1 MFKKIVFNTAAQAIG
16 RVVILLISLLT
27 TAVLTR
33 SLGVEGYGSYAFIT
47 AFVLLFATVSD
58 WGTNVIA
65 VREASQKKESR
76 PVVFGA
82 TTLFRLGLSGIA
94 VFLLNLVIRL
104 NPEWQGLVVPATIGS
119 LVLLVLSIKTSVGI
133 VFQVLL
139 RYEFA
144 VMVEIF
150 SSLIFLSLVLLSV
163 SIKAGLLGVMFSWF
177 AATTSASLAG
187 LVFARRLSAISWIL
201 DKKVVKRIFWQA
213 APAGMLFL
221 FFNLYNRIDTVILQ
235 YFKGPEAVGIY
246 SLSYKVFD
254 NLVLGAAFLM
264 NSMFPLLS
272 SSFAKGARNK
282 NALNYYQKAFDL
294 LLIGAVFVSLALFFL
309 APLVIEALGGR
320 EFLPSVSVL
329 RILTL
334 AVFVAYF
341 NHLTGY
347 SLIALGRQRVSMF
360 IALGALVLNVVAN
373 LIFVPLFSYTAAAW
387 ITVATEG
394 FVLLLS
400 TVVIKR
406 ILGTFPKPFSFFK
419 TWTALVKGDQ
429 IF

>member
-1 MFKKIVFNTAAQAIG
+1 MFKKIAFNTAAQTIG
-16 RVVILLISLLT
+16 RGIVLLISLLT

-33 SLGVEGYGSYAFIT
+33 SLGVGGYGSYAFIT
-47 AFVLLFATVSD
+47 AFILLFGTISD

-65 VREASQKKESR
+65 VREASQKRESR
-76 PVVFGA
+76 PVIFGVA
-82 TTLFRLGLSGIA
+82 TLFRLGMSGIA

-119 LVLLVLSIKTSVGI
+119 LVLFALSVKTSVGI

-139 RYEFA
+139 KYEFT
-144 VMVEIF
+144 VIIEIL
-150 SSLIFLSLVLLSV
+150 SSLIFLGLVLLSV
-163 SIKAGLLGVMFSWF
+163 SVKAGLLGIMFSWF
-177 AATTSASLAG
+177 AATTVASLLG
-187 LVFARRLSAISWIL
+187 LVFARRLSSISWTL
-201 DKKVVKRIFWQA
+201 DTKVIKRIFWEA

-246 SLSYKVFD
+246 GLSYKVFD
-254 NLVLGAAFLM
+254 NLVLGAAFMM

-282 NALNYYQKAFDL
+282 NALNYYQKTFDL
-294 LLIGAVFVSLALFFL
+294 LLVGAVFVSLAFFFL
-309 APLVIEALGGR
+309 APLVIEVLGGR

-329 RILTL
+329 RILIFAL
-334 AVFVAYF
+334 FAAYF

-347 SLIALGRQRVSMF
+347 SLIALGRQKISMF

-373 LIFVPLFSYTAAAW
+373 LLFVPLFSYTAAAW
-387 ITVATEG
+387 ITVLTEG

-400 TVVIKR
+400 MVVLKR

-419 TWTALVKGDQ
+419 TWAALAQGKQV
-429 IF
+429 F